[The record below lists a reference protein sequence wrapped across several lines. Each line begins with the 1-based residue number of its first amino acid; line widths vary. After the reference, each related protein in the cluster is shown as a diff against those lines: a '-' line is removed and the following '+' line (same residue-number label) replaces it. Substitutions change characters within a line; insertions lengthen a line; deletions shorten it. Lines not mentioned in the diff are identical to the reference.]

1 MKAAVCREFGKP
13 LVIEEV
19 TLAPPGRGEVK
30 VKLNACAICHSDIF
44 YMEGAWGGDLPAVYG
59 HEAAGVVDA
68 VGEGVVGLAAG
79 DHVIVTLIRYCGH
92 CPA

>member
-1 MKAAVCREFGKP
+1 MKAAVCHDFGKP

-19 TLAPPGRGEVK
+19 ILAPPGPGEVK
-30 VKLNACAICHSDIF
+30 VKLRACAICHSDIF

-68 VGEGVVGLAAG
+68 VGDGVAGLTPG
-79 DHVIVTLIRYCGH
+79 DRGEALRNVIVF
-92 CPA
+92 